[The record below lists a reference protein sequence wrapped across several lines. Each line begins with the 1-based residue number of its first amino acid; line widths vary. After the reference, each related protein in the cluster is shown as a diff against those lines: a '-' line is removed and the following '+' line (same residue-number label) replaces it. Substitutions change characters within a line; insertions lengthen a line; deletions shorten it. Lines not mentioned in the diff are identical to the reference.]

1 MLGWT
6 LVLALVFSAGLITG
20 QRMLR
25 DESTAPLVSVSAG
38 PSSEAKG
45 AEGSSDGEESDQEE
59 PVFSF
64 YDRLSKGI
72 DPIEPNGSG
81 DSAAS
86 PGESAE
92 PASDDQEMAGDSEAK
107 EEKKPAQR
115 YTLQVSAHSR
125 LERARSRMKKLR
137 EMGLEPHV
145 VSAQIPNKGEY
156 YRVQIGKFG
165 SMKGAETFK
174 EELER
179 KRGIKTFV
187 SPL

>member
-25 DESTAPLVSVSAG
+25 EESTAPLVSVSAG
-38 PSSEAKG
+38 PTPDTEA
-45 AEGSSDGEESDQEE
+45 AEQTAGGEQSDEQE

-72 DPIEPNGSG
+72 DPIKPKSARQEESG
-81 DSAAS
+81 
-86 PGESAE
+86 E
-92 PASDDQEMAGDSEAK
+92 PASDGPTPPDEAK
-107 EEKKPAQR
+107 KEETEQAQR

-125 LERARSRMKKLR
+125 LERARARMKSLKK
-137 EMGLEPHV
+137 MGLEPHV

-156 YRVQIGKFG
+156 FRVQVGKFG
-165 SMKGAETFK
+165 TMKAAKTFK
-174 EELER
+174 DELER